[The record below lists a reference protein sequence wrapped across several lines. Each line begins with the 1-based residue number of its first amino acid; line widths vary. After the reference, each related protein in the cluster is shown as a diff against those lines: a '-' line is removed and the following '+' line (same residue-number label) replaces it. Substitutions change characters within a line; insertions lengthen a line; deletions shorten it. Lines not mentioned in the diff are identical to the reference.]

1 MIDDPFVVL
10 AATPRAWASTLHA
23 HAADHGGIVVRATV
37 LTDADARREQC
48 DVLIVDDITSFLTPA
63 LVAAVHEAGR
73 AVLGVFDADDPQG
86 KGDLVDAGVD
96 ALVSADVDP
105 DELVGT
111 IRGLAGQRRVAD
123 PEVPAARVDPPARRD
138 AMTIG
143 VTGPTGGDGVSELA
157 IEIAAVLGTTG
168 RHTLLMD
175 LDEHS
180 PCHAQ
185 RLALALQPNLLGAID
200 ATRRRADVTLGL
212 HRLSRRHPLQALPGM
227 TSGQDWTNVPRG
239 AVGELAGELQ
249 RHRSRLVMDLGHCP
263 EVVEGSGGTRFG
275 HALGMARTCT
285 DLVLVTAPTPI
296 AIARTIELF
305 SRVHPGPGAP
315 HDGQRVHVVLNRVGK
330 DRWATEEAIAEL
342 RRGLAIDVVHTVPED
357 RRVAR
362 AAWQGERVDRGRFC
376 TAVARVVAGC
386 GWAST

>member
-1 MIDDPFVVL
+1 MIEDPFVVL

-48 DVLIVDDITSFLTPA
+48 DVLVVDDITSFLTPA
-63 LVAAVHEAGR
+63 LVAAVHETGR
-73 AVLGVFDADDPQG
+73 AVLGVFDPDDPQG

-96 ALVSADVDP
+96 ALVSAEADP
-105 DELVGT
+105 DELVGA
-111 IRGLAGQRRVAD
+111 IRGLVGNRRVAD
-123 PEVPAARVDPPARRD
+123 PEAPTTPTATPVRPD

-143 VTGPTGGDGVSELA
+143 VTGPTGGAGVTEMS

-168 RHTLLMD
+168 RHTVLLD
-175 LDEHS
+175 LDEQA

-227 TSGQDWTNVPRG
+227 TSGLDWTHVPRG
-239 AVGELAGELQ
+239 AVAELTAELQ

-263 EVVEGSGGTRFG
+263 EVVEGAGGSRFG

-305 SRVHPGPGAP
+305 SRVHLGSAQ
-315 HDGQRVHVVLNRVGK
+315 DRQRVHVVLNRVGK

-342 RRGLAIDVVHTVPED
+342 QRGLAVDVVHTVPED
-357 RRVAR
+357 RQVAR
-362 AAWQGERVDRGRFC
+362 AAWQGERVDRRRFC